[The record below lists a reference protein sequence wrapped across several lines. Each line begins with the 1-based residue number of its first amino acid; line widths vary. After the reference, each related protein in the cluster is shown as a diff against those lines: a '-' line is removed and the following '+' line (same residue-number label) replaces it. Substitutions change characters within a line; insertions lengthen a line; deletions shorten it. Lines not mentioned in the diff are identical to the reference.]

1 MKNIKNLYLI
11 AATAALLGAG
21 GCSKQI
27 DEAYANPNAP
37 VKVPPAELLPPII
50 PTLAA
55 NYAGHGPLSDIRYIG
70 RYTQSFTV
78 TGALDAWDRHGGPG
92 GAALGNTD
100 LSGSIWRTHYY
111 DMGQNLNRMMDW
123 GAEEKKYQ
131 YVGIGKALFAWSWL
145 QLTDYHGPVILEEA
159 FNTNL
164 LTFKFDSEDKVYEHV
179 RKLCHEALAE
189 FNRTDGVDASA
200 EIAKADAYFYGGD
213 VNKWKKFIYSVLA
226 RSFHHLTNKSSY
238 NADSVIAYCNLAIL
252 TNNDNAT
259 VKFANIG
266 VSADANFFG
275 PLRGNIG
282 TYRQTSYI
290 TNLMDGFN
298 PAFQDVKDPRTAY
311 MLRRNLN
318 GTFKGID
325 VTYGNAGITTVNDR
339 PEGLWGQASG
349 LTTIANDLTCRYI
362 FRNAS
367 EIPVI
372 TASEVL
378 FMKSEAALRKG
389 DRATALAAYR
399 DAISLSIDMLTSKY
413 ETNMADA
420 DKITADKKAAFLAN
434 PKVVPTV
441 ETLSLTHIMLQK
453 YIATWGWGMMET
465 WVDMRRY
472 HYTDKDP
479 LTGEQ
484 VYRAFTP
491 PPVDRLNAEN
501 GGKLAYRVRYR
512 YNSEYVW
519 NAEVLRALGAFDPDY
534 HTREVWFSKP

>member
-1 MKNIKNLYLI
+1 MKNIKNIYII
-11 AATAALLGAG
+11 AAATALLGA

-27 DEAYANPNAP
+27 DEAYQNPNAP
-37 VKVPPAELLPPII
+37 VKVAPAELLPQIVS
-50 PTLAA
+50 TLAA
-55 NYAGHGPLSDIRYIG
+55 NYAGHGPLSDIRFIG

-92 GAALGNTD
+92 SAALGNTD

-111 DMGQNLNRMMDW
+111 DLGQNVNRMMEW
-123 GAEEKKYQ
+123 AIEEKKYA
-131 YVGIGKALFAWSWL
+131 YVGIGKAIFAWSWL
-145 QLTDYHGPVILEEA
+145 QLTDYHGPVILDEA
-159 FNTNL
+159 FNTSQ
-164 LTFKFDSEDKVYEHV
+164 LTFNFNSEDKVYTHV

-189 FNRTDGVDASA
+189 LDRTDGVDASS
-200 EIAKADAYFYGGD
+200 ELAKADAFFYGGD
-213 VNKWKKFIYSVLA
+213 KNKWKKFIYAVLA

-238 NADSVIAYCNLAIL
+238 NADSVIAYSNLAII
-252 TNNDNAT
+252 TNADNAT

-275 PLRGNIG
+275 PLRNNIG
-282 TYRQTSYI
+282 SYRQTSYI
-290 TNLMDGFN
+290 SNLMDGFN
-298 PAFQDVKDPRTAY
+298 PAFQDVKDPRIAY

-325 VTYGNAGITTVNDR
+325 VTFGNAGITTVNDR

-349 LTTIANDLTCRYI
+349 LTAMANDNTARYI
-362 FRNAS
+362 FRNSS

-389 DRATALAAYR
+389 DRATALSSYR
-399 DAISLSIDMLTSKY
+399 DAISLSMDMLTSKY
-413 ETNMADA
+413 ETNVADA

-491 PPVDRLNAEN
+491 PPADRLNPEN

-512 YNSEYVW
+512 FNAEYVW
-519 NAEVLRALGAFDPDY
+519 NAEVLRAMGAFDQDY